1 MKRCKTCEK
10 VRFCTDCGEKMIVS
24 KKVFQRYDEKSGER
38 ADFHRHA
45 WRCPNKQWWNVFH
58 HDAESDAPDF
68 LDMWG

>member
-1 MKRCKTCEK
+1 
-10 VRFCTDCGEKMIVS
+10 MIVS